1 MFSEYASRFLAQ
13 SQSRIAQRP
22 EETGRN
28 GSDRSR
34 RQYQGSSRFPASR
47 SYLQRAMNNP
57 YQPASSQV
65 SHFPFASR
73 MSAQPAPLF
82 YSATDEFREEDD
94 ELEHER
100 EIADLYALQ
109 RSRRHFGSSQLEQ
122 SSELD
127 DDGGSSEA
135 SGENYSGHEHAFDRP
150 GGIRSSWR
158 AGKAASRRNV
168 QIDLLPEE
176 DENEPADTV
185 SRSSGATGKG
195 KMVDVGL
202 EDTLRSDL
210 QEIEPGG
217 IPDFTEEEPPVIQQF
232 RKQPRD
238 LGDNFQAS
246 PSPIHENADKQTL
259 LDHGRPSS
267 PTASLPPSMSQPESE
282 PPSHDAF
289 WGHLF
294 WLSLAGLFATA
305 FLVYL
310 HTSAPAGDPSRWG
323 DTVYTAIHGSLFLLT
338 IYTFV
343 SIFVSLLWL
352 ALLRYYVRH
361 LAYGMIIAVPVIL
374 FSFSLYPFVSSFKG
388 SWHGTS
394 VQDKVMRFG
403 SLVPFLLAS
412 AWVYTV
418 IKGRHATGKAINILE
433 FACRILVANPALLA
447 LGFAVLLTV
456 VTWTWI
462 WTFMF
467 TRVFL
472 GGHFLGPKNFV
483 IDFTTWWLAAYF
495 IFVYLWSLGA
505 IAGLQRSVTAATVSQ
520 WYFHRLA
527 VPAPTSRQIVHAAF
541 VHSATTLFGTVC
553 LSSLLRLLVRLPL
566 IIFPRRISS
575 IITLVAYSIIPTP
588 ISALTNPLALTYAA
602 IHSRPLA
609 ISAHGLSQMTFLAP
623 ATPGTTLQPRSF
635 SRQRSDQVP
644 LLPYRLSKLVL
655 HATRFMMSLAL
666 GFGGW
671 VTTAR
676 TLRIA
681 EASGSIRGSLYAYI
695 VGLIAGAIGWGVL
708 GAMEGVIADIVD
720 AAVVCW
726 GIEVGASSREARYC
740 REAGWLFGDDW
751 RADTRD
757 QAQWNRV

>member
-1 MFSEYASRFLAQ
+1 M
-13 SQSRIAQRP
+13 
-22 EETGRN
+22 G
-28 GSDRSR
+28 
-34 RQYQGSSRFPASR
+34 
-47 SYLQRAMNNP
+47 NP
-57 YQPASSQV
+57 YQPASSQI

-73 MSAQPAPLF
+73 VSAQPAPLF
-82 YSATDEFREEDD
+82 YSATDEFREDDD

-109 RSRRHFGSSQLEQ
+109 RSRRHFGTSQLEQ
-122 SSELD
+122 SSELE

-135 SGENYSGHEHAFDRP
+135 SGEHYSGHENNFDRP
-150 GGIRSSWR
+150 GGIKSSWR
-158 AGKAASRRNV
+158 AGKVGTRRNV
-168 QIDLLPEE
+168 HIDLLPEE
-176 DENEPADTV
+176 DENERADTA
-185 SRSSGATGKG
+185 SRSSGTTGKG

-202 EDTLRSDL
+202 DDTLRSDL

-217 IPDFTEEEPPVIQQF
+217 IPNFTEEEPPVIQQF

-238 LGDNFQAS
+238 TGDHFQTS
-246 PSPIHENADKQTL
+246 PSPQENTDKQTL
-259 LDHGRPSS
+259 LDNGRPSS
-267 PTASLPPSMSQPESE
+267 PTTSLPPSMAQPDSE

-294 WLSLAGLFATA
+294 LIYLAGLFATA

-310 HTSAPAGDPSRWG
+310 HTSAPSGDPSKWG
-323 DTVYTAIHGSLFLLT
+323 DTVYTTIHGSFFLLT

-361 LAYGMIIAVPVIL
+361 LVYVMIVAVPVIL
-374 FSFSLYPFVSSFKG
+374 YSFSLYPFISSFKG
-388 SWHGTS
+388 SWHGAS

-403 SLVPFLLAS
+403 SLVPFLMAS

-456 VTWTWI
+456 VSWTWI
-462 WTFMF
+462 WTLMF

-472 GGHFLGPKNFV
+472 GGHLLGPKHFV
-483 IDFTTWWLAAYF
+483 INVTTWWLAVYF
-495 IFVYLWSLGA
+495 IWVYLWSLGV

-527 VPAPTSRQIVHAAF
+527 VPAPTSRQIVQAAF
-541 VHSATTLFGTVC
+541 AHSATTLFGTVC
-553 LSSLLRLLVRLPL
+553 LSTLLRLLVRLPL
-566 IIFPRRISS
+566 VIFPRRISS
-575 IITLVAYSIIPTP
+575 IITLVAYSIVPTP

-623 ATPGTTLQPRSF
+623 ATPGTMLQPRSF
-635 SRQRSDQVP
+635 SRQSSNQAP
-644 LLPYRLSKLVL
+644 LLPYRLSKLIL

-676 TLRIA
+676 TLPVA
-681 EASGSIRGSLYAYI
+681 ETSGTIRGSLYAYI
-695 VGLIAGAIGWGVL
+695 VGLLAGAIGWGIL

-720 AAVVCW
+720 AAIVCW
-726 GIEVGASSREARYC
+726 GIEVGASCREARYC

-751 RADTRD
+751 RAEARD
-757 QAQWNRV
+757 QSQWNRV